1 MLLSKE
7 EYITKLAII
16 WGADPNTID
25 IVKALHNDK
34 FEKMYH
40 EYLKSNG
47 ETKRITGCVDLD
59 KLKYIELNQKFD
71 SKDAS
76 FANGWLVLPDFQK
89 LLLKNVLTDK
99 YSNKSRFYCLCNHL
113 VIPKICSKLGLESA
127 NYFLAQKGDKKGIY
141 IITPDFLEKD
151 EELKTGQDIS
161 KEMFILGL
169 SNTTEDNIE
178 ISERFMNLNSGREEE
193 REDIKQALIKQT
205 VLWYI
210 IKNLDQSKRNWAIRK
225 GNKGIR
231 LAPNYDYDFCLDAVE
246 DGAEYTRV
254 NDENIEE
261 IVNKYRKLQWFR
273 KWLEESV
280 FKLHIQA
287 CFLDGKRLLP
297 GKYESIYDEYT
308 QNSTNVIRNRIN
320 RIQEICMNVPIEPD
334 IC

>member
-16 WGADPNTID
+16 WGANSKTIN
-25 IVKALHNDK
+25 IVKTFHNET
-34 FEKMYH
+34 FEKMYQ

-47 ETKRITGCVDLD
+47 EAQKITGCVDLD
-59 KLKYIELNQKFD
+59 KLKYIESNQKFD

-76 FANGWLVLPDFQK
+76 FASGWLILPNFQK
-89 LLLKNVLTDK
+89 LLLKNILTDK

-127 NYFLAQKGDKKGIY
+127 NYFLAQKEDKKGIY

-178 ISERFMNLNSGREEE
+178 ISERFLNLNGGKEGE

-231 LAPNYDYDFCLDAVE
+231 FAPNYDYDFCLDAVE

-261 IVNKYRKLQWFR
+261 IVNKYRELPWFR

-280 FKLHIQA
+280 FKLDIQA

-297 GKYESIYDEYT
+297 GKYESMYDEYT
-308 QNSTNVIRNRIN
+308 QNSTNIISNRIN